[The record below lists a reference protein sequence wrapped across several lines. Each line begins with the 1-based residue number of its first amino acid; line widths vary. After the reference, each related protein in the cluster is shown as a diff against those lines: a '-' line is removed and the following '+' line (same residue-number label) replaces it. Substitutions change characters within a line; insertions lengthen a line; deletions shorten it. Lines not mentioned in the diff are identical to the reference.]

1 MYVAEENRSSNLLN
15 QHNPLKPAN
24 IYPYTHRYMWSL
36 PLVKEIPISNGQRP
50 LLKTVTLQ
58 NVVFKPSPKRY
69 IYKSTPEGSE
79 TIAEKGVRRL

>member
-1 MYVAEENRSSNLLN
+1 
-15 QHNPLKPAN
+15 
-24 IYPYTHRYMWSL
+24 MWSL

-69 IYKSTPEGSE
+69 IYIPSPTPMGL
-79 TIAEKGVRRL
+79 ILDRGGHNAL